1 MRVAKK
7 MLRREVSP
15 STDDA
20 LATLNPVLQA
30 IYKARNISSIDELD
44 YSFKQL
50 PSPQS
55 MLGMETMV
63 DVLCEALAEQQK
75 IVIVADFDADGATS
89 CAVAKIGLELL
100 GARHVNYVIPDR
112 FKFGYGLT
120 PEIVDVALQLKPDIL
135 ITVDNGISSIE
146 GVARARD
153 HKLKV
158 LITDHHLPG
167 DELPQ
172 ANAIVNPNQVG
183 CQFPSRNL
191 AGVGVIF
198 YVLLGLR
205 KRLRDNHWFEQQNL
219 QQPNLAQLLD
229 LVALGTVADV
239 VPLDAVNRTF
249 VYQGLQR
256 IKAGQARVG
265 IAALAAIAGREL
277 ATLSSAD
284 LGFAIAPRLNAAG
297 RLQDMSLGVQCLL
310 TDDMSRAKQITE
322 ELDTLNSQ
330 RRVIENDMKADALV
344 HLNQLAKITH
354 PDHRKALCLYQPG
367 WHQGVIGI
375 LASRIKDDLHKPV
388 IAFAEADNGE
398 LKGSGRSIPG
408 LHLRDVL
415 ADIATQHPQL
425 LIRFGGHAMAAGL
438 TLKKDDLE
446 LFDHAFNQAVVNRFE
461 YLESEPIV
469 YTDGELSKELLGIEF
484 AELLEQSGPWGQGFS
499 EPVFEG
505 RFKVINVRI
514 LKEKHVKL
522 ELQMIDAELSF
533 DAIAF
538 NVNQIEQWLGYQ
550 QIEIAYRLQVN
561 RFRQRKT
568 AQLLIEYLHNV
579 ISRGSEQNLVSN
591 CL

>member
-1 MRVAKK
+1 MSNA
-7 MLRREVSP
+7 
-15 STDDA
+15 DDT

-30 IYKARNISSIDELD
+30 IYKARNINSTDELD

-55 MLGMETMV
+55 MLGMDTMV

-100 GARHVNYVIPDR
+100 GAHHVNYVIPDR

-120 PEIVDVALQLKPDIL
+120 PEIVDVALQLNPDVL

-146 GVARARD
+146 GVARARQ
-153 HKLKV
+153 HGLKV

-167 DELPQ
+167 DELPN
-172 ANAIVNPNQVG
+172 ANAIVNPNQAG

-191 AGVGVIF
+191 AGVGVMF

-205 KRLRDNHWFEQQNL
+205 KRLRDNHWFEQQKL
-219 QQPNLAQLLD
+219 QEPNLAQLLD

-239 VPLDAVNRTF
+239 VPLDVINRTL
-249 VYQGLQR
+249 VHQGLLR
-256 IKAGQARVG
+256 IKAGQARAG
-265 IAALAAIAGREL
+265 IAALASIAGRDV

-310 TDDMSRAKQITE
+310 SDDMDRAKQITA
-322 ELDTLNSQ
+322 ELDELNSQ
-330 RRVIENDMKADALV
+330 RRVIEGAMKADALE
-344 HLNQLAKITH
+344 HLNQLAERTH
-354 PDHRKALCLYQPG
+354 RDHRKAVCLYQQN

-388 IAFAEADNGE
+388 IAFADSENGE

-415 ADIATQHPQL
+415 ADVATQHPQL

-438 TLKKDDLE
+438 SLLKTDLE
-446 LFDHAFNQAVVNRFE
+446 LFELEFNRAVVNRSQNID
-461 YLESEPIV
+461 SEPVI
-469 YTDGELSKELLGIEF
+469 YTDGKLTEQLLGIEF

-499 EPVFEG
+499 EPIFEGVFEI
-505 RFKVINVRI
+505 INIRI

-522 ELQMIDAELSF
+522 ELQMF
-533 DAIAF
+533 DTKHCLQAIAF
-538 NVNQIEQWLGYQ
+538 NVDQVEQWLGFR
-550 QIEIAYRLQVN
+550 QIEIAYRLQIN

-568 AQLLIEYLHNV
+568 VQLLIEYLHDV
-579 ISRGSEQNLVSN
+579 TSRESERNLAN
-591 CL
+591 HCPL

>member
-7 MLRREVSP
+7 MLRREVLT
-15 STDDA
+15 STDDQ
-20 LATLNPVLQA
+20 LATLNPVLQT
-30 IYKARNISSIDELD
+30 IFKARNINSIDELD

-50 PSPQS
+50 PAPES
-55 MLGMETMV
+55 MLGMDSMV
-63 DVLCEALAEQQK
+63 DALCDALANQQK

-100 GARHVNYVIPDR
+100 GAQHVSYVIPDR

-120 PEIVDVALQLKPDIL
+120 PEIVDVALQLNPDIL

-153 HKLKV
+153 QGLKV

-191 AGVGVIF
+191 AGVGVMF

-205 KRLRDNHWFEQQNL
+205 QRLRDRQWFEQQHL
-219 QQPNLAQLLD
+219 QEPNLAQLLD

-239 VPLDAVNRTF
+239 VPLDTINRTL
-249 VYQGLQR
+249 VHQGLLR
-256 IKAGQARVG
+256 IKAGQGRPG
-265 IAALAAIAGREL
+265 IAALAAIAGRDL
-277 ATLSSAD
+277 VTLSSAD
-284 LGFAIAPRLNAAG
+284 LGFSIAPRLNAAG
-297 RLQDMSLGVQCLL
+297 RLQDMSLGVKCLL
-310 TDDMSRAKQITE
+310 TDDIGQAHQITA
-322 ELDTLNSQ
+322 ELDDLNCQ
-330 RRVIENDMKADALV
+330 RRVIESEMKADALV
-344 HLNQLAKITH
+344 HLNQLAQLTEQE
-354 PDHRKALCLYQPG
+354 HRKAVCLYQES

-388 IAFAEADNGE
+388 IAFADSENSE
-398 LKGSGRSIPG
+398 VKGSGRSVPG

-415 ADIATQHPQL
+415 ADIATKHPQL

-438 TLKKDDLE
+438 SILKADLE
-446 LFDHAFNQAVVNRFE
+446 LFEQKFNQAVINRSQNI
-461 YLESEPIV
+461 ESEPVI
-469 YTDGELSKELLGIEF
+469 YTDGKLTEQLLGIEF

-505 RFKVINVRI
+505 IFEIINIRI

-522 ELQMIDAELSF
+522 TLHLINTEHCI

-538 NVNQIEQWLGYQ
+538 NVNQVDQWLGFQ

-561 RFRQRKT
+561 RFKQRKT
-568 AQLLIEYLHNV
+568 VQLLIEYLHESK
-579 ISRGSEQNLVSN
+579 SRGSEQSLVNS